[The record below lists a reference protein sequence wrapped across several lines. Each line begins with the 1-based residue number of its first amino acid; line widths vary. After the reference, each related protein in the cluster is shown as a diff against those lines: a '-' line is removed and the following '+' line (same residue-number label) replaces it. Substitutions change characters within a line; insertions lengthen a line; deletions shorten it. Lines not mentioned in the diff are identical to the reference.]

1 VTHLNLS
8 LINYSKM
15 KRTQTLQPYQTEG
28 QQLLL
33 TQEISD
39 CFEYNGAQVCV
50 QDLVKLEDL

>member
-1 VTHLNLS
+1 
-8 LINYSKM
+8 M